1 MSSLPFQSDGEGQWR
16 LQLSNRMLKDN
27 VVFTFSI
34 EQRRT
39 MSSLLFQSD
48 SEGQCCLYFFNLMA
62 EGQGRLY
69 LFNLMAEDFATVMLA
84 ETAADHNTANPL
96 RL

>member
-1 MSSLPFQSDGEGQWR
+1 MA
-16 LQLSNRMLKDN
+16 KYN
-27 VVFTFSI
+27 VIFTFTI
-34 EQRRT
+34 GLQRT
-39 MSSLLFQSD
+39 MSSFPFLYRTA
-48 SEGQCCLYFFNLMA
+48 EGQCHLYLFNMMAEGQYCLYFFNLMA

>member
-1 MSSLPFQSDGEGQWR
+1 
-16 LQLSNRMLKDN
+16 
-27 VVFTFSI
+27 
-34 EQRRT
+34 
-39 MSSLLFQSD
+39 
-48 SEGQCCLYFFNLMA
+48 MA